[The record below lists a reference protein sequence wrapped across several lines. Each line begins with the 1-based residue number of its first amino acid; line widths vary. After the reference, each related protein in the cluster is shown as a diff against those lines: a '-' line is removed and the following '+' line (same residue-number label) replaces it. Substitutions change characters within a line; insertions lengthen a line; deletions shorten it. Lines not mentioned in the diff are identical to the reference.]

1 LFDIISLGRSIGGIT
16 LKNRVLA
23 KILVFS
29 LLIVAIAVTPIVSA
43 EVNDNQETQS
53 TAFWEPLMLEPTYNI
68 LTDYRIT
75 IYEAQHTDGKGRT
88 YQPVLHP
95 LSFYLGNGLCI
106 DGNGNIYL
114 DVLKLLKVDNSRDY
128 ILKKIYKDQS
138 IILITKIG
146 SEMTLYGGKATIN
159 SDSVTCTHGKLVQTF
174 TKTETGFEHNSNMP
188 FIFRNSKIEKIG
200 NSVVC
205 RSLMHKVEASINGD
219 VVKFKDYTIKKV
231 DNSFILTGPSF
242 FGRCVRRLGFRSP
255 NRTFKFEGNVM
266 KCIEGD
272 NERCLILEDGR
283 LIDKDSTYEIEY
295 TD

>member
-1 LFDIISLGRSIGGIT
+1 M
-16 LKNRVLA
+16 KNRVLV

-29 LLIVAIAVTPIVSA
+29 FLIVAIAVTPIVSA
-43 EVNDNQETQS
+43 EVNDSQETQS

-68 LTDYRIT
+68 LPDYRIT
-75 IYEAQHTDGKGRT
+75 IYEAWHTDGKGRT

-95 LSFYLGNGLCI
+95 LGFYLGNGLCI

-128 ILKKIYKDQS
+128 ILKKIYKDKS
-138 IILITKIG
+138 VILITKIG
-146 SEMTLYGGKATIN
+146 SEMELSRGKATIN
-159 SDSVTCTHGKLVQTF
+159 SDSMTCTYGGLVQTV
-174 TKTETGFEHNSNMP
+174 TKTENGFEHNSNMP
-188 FIFRNSKIEKIG
+188 LIVGKSKIEKIG

-205 RSLMHKVEASINGD
+205 RSFMHKVEASINGD
-219 VVKFKDYTIKKV
+219 VIKFKDYIIKKV
-231 DNSFILTGPSF
+231 DNSFILTGHNF
-242 FGRCVRRLGFRSP
+242 FGRYIRGLGVRSP
-255 NRTFKFEGNVM
+255 NRTFQFEGNVM